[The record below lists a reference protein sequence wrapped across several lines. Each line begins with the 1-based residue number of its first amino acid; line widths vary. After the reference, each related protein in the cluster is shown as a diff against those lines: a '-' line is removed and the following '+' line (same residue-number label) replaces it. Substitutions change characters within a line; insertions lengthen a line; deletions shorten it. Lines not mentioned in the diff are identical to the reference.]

1 MPKKNIDISLWIL
14 SLMVMYLFL
23 KKADKDVAAFLK
35 KAVVWLQVSGEYEPM
50 IKAPIPVVHGWKIE
64 Y

>member
-1 MPKKNIDISLWIL
+1 
-14 SLMVMYLFL
+14 MYLFL

-35 KAVVWLQVSGEYEPM
+35 KAFVWLQVSGEYEPV
-50 IKAPIPVVHGWKIE
+50 IKALIPVVHEWKIE